1 MGDRPIVADLA
12 SNPFPGLSVRGDRPR
27 VAIISL
33 HTSPTAALGH
43 SANGGLNVYVREI
56 CRAFSD
62 RGIATD
68 VFTRVPRGTSL
79 ALEQLAASSR
89 VIPIPAGP
97 DSLTKYELAAEV
109 DAFANGVLDFA
120 ARRGLDYQL
129 VYSHYWLSGAAAG
142 ILSEAWCAP
151 WAHTAHTLAVVKN
164 RSLAP
169 GDQPEPAARERIE
182 AEVARAADLLVVST
196 AAEGQDLEQLYGVD
210 PGRVAVVPPGVDIT
224 RFRPTS
230 RAAARRRLEIECLR
244 PVLFVGRL
252 ERLKGAEIALRAF
265 ASAAA
270 GHPDACLLVLGGD
283 SFPTGDGVHGVESEC
298 ERLAG
303 VAAELGISDR
313 VRFAGSVAHQQLP
326 LYYAASEAL
335 LMPSYSES
343 FGLVGLEAQACG
355 CPVIA
360 ADLAGL
366 ASVVRDGVTGYLVS
380 GHDPA
385 DYADRL
391 ARLLADPELSAQLG
405 RRGTLL
411 AQRFSWERTGDRLV
425 RVFEPLL
432 ASSQDRVQ
440 VSARHE

>member
-1 MGDRPIVADLA
+1 
-12 SNPFPGLSVRGDRPR
+12 

-43 SANGGLNVYVREI
+43 SANGGLNVYVRET

-79 ALEQLAASSR
+79 AIEQLAPNSR
-89 VIPIPAGP
+89 VIPIPAGAE
-97 DSLTKYELAAEV
+97 SLNKYELASEV
-109 DAFANGVLDFA
+109 DAFADGVLDFA
-120 ARRGLDYQL
+120 ARHRLNYQL
-129 VYSHYWLSGAAAG
+129 VYSHYWLSGAAAAV
-142 ILSEAWCAP
+142 LSGAWRAP

-169 GDQPEPAARERIE
+169 GDQPEPPERERIE
-182 AEVARAADLLVVST
+182 AEVARTADLLVVST
-196 AAEGQDLEQLYGVD
+196 LDEGLDLQHFYGVD
-210 PGRVAVVPPGVDIT
+210 GGRLAVVPPGVDLA

-230 RAAARRRLEIECLR
+230 RAAARRRLDIECLR

-270 GHPDACLLVLGGD
+270 DHPDACLLVLGGD
-283 SFPTGDGVHGVESEC
+283 SFPTGDGVHGLESEC

-303 VAAELGISDR
+303 IASELGISGR
-313 VRFAGSVAHQQLP
+313 VRFAGSVPHQQLP

-391 ARLLADPELSAQLG
+391 GRLLADPELSAQLG

-425 RVFEPLL
+425 AAFEPLL
-432 ASSQDRVQ
+432 ASAQERVQ
-440 VSARHE
+440 VSASHE